1 MDIINNFFILIVLVM
16 LSGFFSGAETALIS
30 LRPAQVRNLVKAGR
44 KGARLVEHFKARPQE
59 LLITILIG
67 NNIVNIGASVLATVM
82 ATELLGGG
90 VIPLVTGVLTL
101 VILVFGEIIPKTF
114 CYNKAETY
122 SLIAAFPLLI
132 LGKILFP
139 LIWLMEKLIAWI
151 NGFLGIEHKSQGVVS
166 EAELQTMVNLSAE
179 EGTLEVSEAEMIDRA
194 MEFGDT
200 LVQQA
205 MTPRAL
211 ICGIEE
217 NQTVRETL
225 ETMINQGLHSRL
237 PVYRETLDT
246 PVGVVT
252 IREII
257 RLYIAPNT
265 VDKKLKDLKLSPL
278 IVVPVTQSIKELY
291 NELRVKRTHLALAL
305 DEHGVV
311 AGLITM
317 EDIVEEVMGEIQDET
332 DSEELQRIVQREKNS
347 WSASGDVELQDFEK
361 TTGIWLGAHG
371 DEKGEDE
378 KRKSLS
384 LLFMEKFQR
393 IPKLGKTVSINNC
406 DLTVESID
414 RYKISR
420 IRIDLQVNS

>member
-1 MDIINNFFILIVLVM
+1 MDVINNFFILVALVM

-30 LRPAQVRNLVKAGR
+30 LRPAQIRNMVNAGR
-44 KGARLVEHFKARPQE
+44 KGAGLVERIKANPQK

-67 NNIVNIGASVLATVM
+67 NNVVNIGASVLATVM
-82 ATELLGGG
+82 ATELLGHG

-114 CYNKAETY
+114 CYKNAETF
-122 SLIAAFPLLI
+122 SLIAAFPLFI
-132 LGKILFP
+132 LEKILFP
-139 LIWLMEKLIAWI
+139 LIWLMGKLITWI
-151 NGFLGIEHKSQGVVS
+151 NRVLGIEHKKENVVF
-166 EAELQTMVNLSAE
+166 EEELRTMVDLSAE
-179 EGTLEVSEAEMIDRA
+179 EGALEISDAEMIDRA

-200 LVQQA
+200 LVQQV
-205 MTPRAL
+205 MTPRAQ

-217 NQTVRETL
+217 NQTIRQTL

-237 PVYRETLDT
+237 PVYRKTLDN

-252 IREII
+252 IREMI

-265 VDKKLKDLKLSPL
+265 IDRQLKDLKLSSP

-305 DEHGVV
+305 DEHGSVV
-311 AGLITM
+311 GLITM

-332 DSEELQRIVQREKNS
+332 DSEELQRITRRGENS
-347 WSASGDVELQDFEK
+347 WSASGNVELQEFVK
-361 TTGIWLGAHG
+361 TTGIWLGEEG
-371 DEKGEDE
+371 VEKTEEE

-384 LLFMEKFQR
+384 LLFLEKYQR
-393 IPKLGKTVSINNC
+393 MPRLGKTVSINNC
-406 DLTVESID
+406 NLIVESID
-414 RYKISR
+414 RHKISK
-420 IRIDLQVNS
+420 IRIDLQVNN